1 MHMCIHITM
10 MVLCRQKLRFP
21 KHGRSQVKK
30 VLRFHIWYDHH
41 MGFTSRGGSPHKFT
55 RASIEA
61 WRMLWHFSR
70 NGSCGWLRY
79 WGKGYVCREVSSA
92 RITSR
97 EIKYGNS
104 NSGTFELQ
112 QYHCRS
118 LPYGEHIILLEYQY
132 ILFCWMKGTTTRLKV
147 YLR

>member
-1 MHMCIHITM
+1 MAGYVIG
-10 MVLCRQKLRFP
+10 
-21 KHGRSQVKK
+21 GRVMSAERSVQLASQV
-30 VLRFHIWYDHH
+30 
-41 MGFTSRGGSPHKFT
+41 G
-55 RASIEA
+55 
-61 WRMLWHFSR
+61 
-70 NGSCGWLRY
+70 
-79 WGKGYVCREVSSA
+79 
-92 RITSR
+92 

-132 ILFCWMKGTTTRLKV
+132 ILFCWMNGTTTKLKV